1 MKATLLA
8 ITGIVLAYLLGI
20 CQARPPT
27 PPSNKPIV
35 NQEVLRAHQKL
46 YPQQVTI
53 TPGVNRIDEIEKLG
67 RPTWKW
73 GRWVK

>member
-1 MKATLLA
+1 MKAAFLVITA
-8 ITGIVLAYLLGI
+8 IIAAYMLGV

-27 PPSNKPIV
+27 PPSNRPIV
-35 NQEVLRAHQKL
+35 NQEVLRQHQKL

-67 RPTWKW
+67 RPVWK